1 MAELDVAAGAANAT
15 AWIRER
21 VYQSFE
27 DSPLGQIASLMQV
40 LAPVGPG
47 SEVSAD
53 AVFDDGVRPR
63 ADEWARFAAA
73 CEALQRREAA

>member
-1 MAELDVAAGAANAT
+1 M
-15 AWIRER
+15 
-21 VYQSFE
+21 
-27 DSPLGQIASLMQV
+27 